1 MTDPESDMHDWEERY
16 RTTKVEDLPWNAGGP
31 DPDLVRL
38 VKSGRIPAGHALDV
52 GTGPGHDAVFLIQ
65 EGFDVIAIDIS
76 LSAVKLAREN
86 ASGSGLFGF
95 FQQGDIRRIPV
106 EDAFVDFV
114 NDRGCFHTLDPKD
127 WPKAVDEIVRVL
139 RRRGL
144 FLLHVFSDKE
154 PWGEGPH
161 RFTRKELDDLFQA
174 KFRIL
179 EFWEGEFKGPA
190 APKSYAFYALLM
202 EKK

>member
-1 MTDPESDMHDWEERY
+1 MRGGEDWENRY
-16 RTTKVEDLPWNAGGP
+16 LTTKGEELPWNAGGP

-38 VKSGRIPAGHALDV
+38 VKSGKVPVGQALDL

-65 EGFDVIAIDIS
+65 EGFYVIAIDIS
-76 LSAVKLAREN
+76 PTAVKLAREN
-86 ASGSGLFGF
+86 ASAAGLFGF

-106 EDAFVDFV
+106 EDGFVDFA
-114 NDRGCFHTLDPKD
+114 NDRGCFHVLDEQD
-127 WPKAVDEIVRVL
+127 RPKAVDEIARVL

-144 FLLHVFSDKE
+144 FLLHVFSASAKATADKSE
-154 PWGEGPH
+154 NEGLPAEASAEAGPH

-179 EFWEGEFKGPA
+179 DLWE
-190 APKSYAFYALLM
+190 
-202 EKK
+202 